1 MTYWLVNAP
10 FLLLVMAAAVLA
22 VVRSGSDTRGR
33 SVERRRRLRLM
44 GLTTLAVLAT
54 TAVFDNV
61 IIGLGIV
68 AYDPAHLSGVRIGLA
83 PIEDFAYAI
92 AAGLGL
98 PALWLLLPG
107 TGRGRSA

>member
-10 FLLLVMAAAVLA
+10 FLLLVVAVAVLA
-22 VVRSGSDTRGR
+22 VVRPGSDSR
-33 SVERRRRLRLM
+33 SPGTERRRRLRLM
-44 GLTTLAVLAT
+44 GLTTLAVLLT

-68 AYDPAHLSGVRIGLA
+68 AYDPAHLSGIRIGLA
-83 PIEDFAYAI
+83 PIEDFAYAV

-98 PALWLLLPG
+98 PALWLLLPSS
-107 TGRGRSA
+107 TQSRAA